1 MDDSGASASAICSA
15 ITPENLRKGTVP
27 PRYQRYFLNFPSVD
41 NMENAMN
48 LDSLLISRDAA
59 LLGVLRPALEKISVD
74 IEVCTEFRLGH
85 DLLSKRKFDAVI
97 IDCDD
102 LPHGSDLLKSLRQ
115 TQGNA
120 KAVAFA
126 VVNGKTTTQDAFQ
139 AGANFVLQKP
149 VTPLHAARCFNAA
162 LNFMVRERRRYFRH
176 PVKMPVNIVLGD
188 KQWKATSTDLSEGG
202 IALSLKQALP
212 KDAAPRVQFTLPESK
227 IALDV
232 EAQIAWVDL
241 KGSAGLRFI
250 NLAKNSQELL
260 EGWLNEQVEQ
270 QIPGGT
276 GVLAGRSAA
285 KPH

>member
-1 MDDSGASASAICSA
+1 ML
-15 ITPENLRKGTVP
+15 E
-27 PRYQRYFLNFPSVD
+27 
-41 NMENAMN
+41 
-48 LDSLLISRDAA
+48 SLLVSHDTDVFR
-59 LLGVLRPALEKISVD
+59 VLRPTLEKLS
-74 IEVCTEFRLGH
+74 IEVQICQEAKAASEILIA
-85 DLLSKRKFDAVI
+85 RKFDAVVV
-97 IDCDD
+97 DCDD
-102 LPHGSDLLKSLRQ
+102 LPGGVEVLEGLRG
-115 TQGNA
+115 TPSN
-120 KAVAFA
+120 KNSVTFA
-126 VVNGKTTTQDAFQ
+126 IVNGKKTTTQGAFDM
-139 AGANFVLQKP
+139 GVNFVLHKP
-149 VTPLHAARCFNAA
+149 LSALNATRCFNAA
-162 LNFMVRERRRYFRH
+162 LGFMVRERRRYFRH